1 MFYNYYLR
9 VGLDGIIL
17 FGFLSYILSILFHPK
32 PRFKSWIYI
41 LSGTLTYAFV
51 YNIPQILYL
60 TGILPQSRSISPY
73 WYYFLCAIVLSLLF
87 SLFMLEGT
95 FLPKL
100 LYILFF
106 ESFVQEYKI
115 VCSPLYDLRMN
126 MESSL
131 YEALD
136 LGTFAFLC
144 IMLFLLSILFRKL
157 RITGDLKHLPNK
169 IYLIFYFP
177 VSFLTICM
185 LASNVHEVYQYF
197 GPILCAIIM
206 TNIPVIYYFFASI
219 IQAYEEQKRLDR
231 ALHYTRSELDK
242 YRLSAEIHENIRK
255 ERHELRNRY
264 FYIQTLLKEQQYR
277 KLENFLDKEIGNQM
291 QSLSEISSGNL
302 LMDYILTSKIQE
314 AHKLNIKT
322 YVEVLVPENLP
333 ISDDNLCTILLNLLD
348 NAIEASTLEENP
360 DIQIIIKCIGD
371 YLIVRILNKTSS
383 DILKE
388 NPSLATTKEDKD
400 FHGQGL
406 NIIRDTV
413 RKNNGI
419 FRYTMEGE
427 YFCVT
432 VMIPLEKYI

>member
-1 MFYNYYLR
+1 MFYNFYLR
-9 VGLDGIIL
+9 IGLDGIIL
-17 FGFLSYILSILFHPK
+17 FGFLSYILSILFRPK

-51 YNIPQILYL
+51 YNIPRILNQ
-60 TGILPQSRSISPY
+60 TGIYPQSRNVPPY
-73 WYYFLCAIVLSLLF
+73 WYHFLCAIVLSFLF
-87 SLFMLEGT
+87 SVFMLEGT

-115 VCSPLYDLRMN
+115 VCSPL
-126 MESSL
+126 
-131 YEALD
+131 
-136 LGTFAFLC
+136 
-144 IMLFLLSILFRKL
+144 FRKL
-157 RITGDLKHLPNK
+157 RVTGDLKHLPNK

-177 VSFLTICM
+177 VSFLAVCM
-185 LASNVHEVYQYF
+185 VASNVHEITQYF

-242 YRLSAEIHENIRK
+242 YRLSAEIQENIRK

-264 FYIQTLLKEQQYR
+264 FYIQTLLKEQQYQ
-277 KLENFLDKEIGNQM
+277 KLEDFLDKEIGSQM

-314 AHKLNIKT
+314 AHKLDIKT

-348 NAIEASTLEENP
+348 NAIEASSQEENP
-360 DIQIIIKCIGD
+360 DIQIIIKCNGN
-371 YLIVRILNKTSS
+371 YLICRILNKVSS

-406 NIIRDTV
+406 NIVKDTV
-413 RKNNGI
+413 KKNNGI
-419 FRYTMEGE
+419 FRYAIEGD

-432 VMIPLEKYI
+432 VMMPLA